1 MTEFF
6 GYALNETLDSDLN
19 NSGLKLNTA
28 QDECTQHSGEK
39 REEDQWACRAWYL
52 IYCGQPG
59 LIGSGLT
66 PRNCVVGEISM
77 AMDGSVSVRGGIAPQ
92 A

>member
-1 MTEFF
+1 M
-6 GYALNETLDSDLN
+6 YAAWR
-19 NSGLKLNTA
+19 G
-28 QDECTQHSGEK
+28 QK
-39 REEDQWACRAWYL
+39 REEDKMGVQGVDL